1 MPDWRAHLAQ
11 ATHNEQFARSL
22 VQSSNGPYDWAVTVT
37 FYAALHHFDCW
48 LLKTGVNVLQEA
60 KAKNRSPHVIRG
72 QKARDNLPPPM
83 SAIYR
88 TLRQQSE
95 LARYLTTTDQSNGQ
109 MSLPSPPPQYFTQTN
124 TARFFTDLEA
134 LKAHFGNP

>member
-11 ATHNEQFARSL
+11 ATHNEQFAKNL
-22 VQSSNGPYDWAVTVT
+22 IENDDGPHDWAVTVT

-48 LLKTGVNVLQEA
+48 LLKNGTNVLQEA

-72 QKARDNLPPPM
+72 QKARDKLPDAE

-88 TLRQQSE
+88 TLRQNSE
-95 LARYLTTTDQSNGQ
+95 LARYLTTNNQSSSLV
-109 MSLPSPPPQYFTQTN
+109 SLPSPPAQYFTQTKA
-124 TARFFTDLEA
+124 ARFFADLET
-134 LKAHFGNP
+134 LKAHFGHS